1 MLMKKS
7 IKKLKNNRYKS
18 KLKGGKPMRI
28 FSNPIIKEINELGHS
43 MTIDE
48 AFELITKYES
58 ILGKSQFKQIMEE
71 RKKSKS
77 GNAVDET
84 IIKGNQMSKDARI
97 VPAPP
102 PFPPPSFDHN
112 HPLMPGPYGI

>member
-7 IKKLKNNRYKS
+7 MKKFKNNRYKS
-18 KLKGGKPMRI
+18 KLKAGKPMRI
-28 FSNPIIKEINELGHS
+28 FSNPIIKEINELDHS

-48 AFELITKYES
+48 AFKLITKYES
-58 ILGKSQFKQIMEE
+58 ILGKAQFKQIMEK

-84 IIKGNQMSKDARI
+84 IIKGNQMSEDDRI

-102 PFPPPSFDHN
+102 PFPLPSFHQN
-112 HPLMPGPYGI
+112 YPLMPGPYGI